1 MTHFETLL
9 FCFFRYF
16 YNQVVSIL
24 TSKQLLQIYE
34 KRRNYDLRRL
44 LAGSE
49 RLLTN
54 LSDLLEDDPSF
65 ILGAVKCLPLVNS
78 VREVISQTIIQN
90 TSKLQVP

>member
-1 MTHFETLL
+1 
-9 FCFFRYF
+9 
-16 YNQVVSIL
+16 L

-44 LAGSE
+44 IAGSE

-65 ILGAVKCLPLVNS
+65 LLGAVKCLPLANS
-78 VREVISQTIIQN
+78 IRDVISQTIIQY
-90 TSKLQVP
+90 TTKLKVFMLK